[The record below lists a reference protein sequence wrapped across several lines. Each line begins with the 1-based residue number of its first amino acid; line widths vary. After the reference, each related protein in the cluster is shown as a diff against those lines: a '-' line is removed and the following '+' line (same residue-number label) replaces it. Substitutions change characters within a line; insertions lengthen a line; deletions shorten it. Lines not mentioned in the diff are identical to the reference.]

1 MARIKRA
8 QISRV
13 RKNRLYKRVKGFF
26 LGRQRLRQ
34 AMEHSDRAKR
44 FAFRGRKEKKRLFRS
59 LWIVRINAALS
70 GSGLSYSRFIHQ
82 LKLANIKL
90 DRKILADLALND
102 PAGFAA
108 VVKSAQSASAA

>member
-44 FAFRGRKEKKRLFRS
+44 FAFRGRKEKKRLYRA
-59 LWIVRINAALS
+59 LWIVRINAALRPL
-70 GSGLSYSRFIHQ
+70 GVNYSRFVHQ
-82 LKLANIKL
+82 LKLANIQL

-102 PAGFAA
+102 PTAFAA
-108 VVKSAQSASAA
+108 VVKAASAAQAS

>member
-44 FAFRGRKEKKRLFRS
+44 FAFRGRKEKKRHFRS
-59 LWIVRINAALS
+59 LWIVRINAALAPS
-70 GSGLSYSRFIHQ
+70 GISYSRFIHG
-82 LKLANIKL
+82 LKRANISL
-90 DRKILADLALND
+90 DRKILADLALHD
-102 PAGFAA
+102 AAAFGA
-108 VVKSAQSASAA
+108 VVERARAAL

>member
-8 QISRV
+8 QLSRV

-44 FAFRGRKEKKRLFRS
+44 FAFRGRKEKKRHFRG
-59 LWIVRINAALS
+59 LWIVRINAALAPT
-70 GSGLSYSRFIHQ
+70 GLSYSRFIFAM
-82 LKLANIKL
+82 KKANISL
-90 DRKILADLALND
+90 DRKILADLAMHD
-102 PAGFAA
+102 AAAFAA
-108 VVKSAQSASAA
+108 VVEKARASA

>member
-1 MARIKRA
+1 MARVKRA

-44 FAFRGRKEKKRLFRS
+44 FAFRGRKEKKRLFRG
-59 LWIVRINAALS
+59 LWIVRINAALRQS
-70 GSGLSYSRFIHQ
+70 GISYSRFIHMM
-82 LKLANIKL
+82 KLANVTL

-108 VVKSAQSASAA
+108 VVKTVQAGQAA

>member
-44 FAFRGRKEKKRLFRS
+44 FAFRGRKEKKRQYRA
-59 LWIVRINAALS
+59 LWIVRINASLRS
-70 GSGLSYSRFIHQ
+70 LGVSYSRFVHQ
-82 LKLANIKL
+82 MKLANIVI

-102 PAGFAA
+102 PAAFAA
-108 VVKSAQSASAA
+108 VVKAAQAGQAS

>member
-44 FAFRGRKEKKRLFRS
+44 FAFRGRKEKKRQFRA
-59 LWIVRINAALS
+59 LWIVRINAALRPM
-70 GSGLSYSRFIHQ
+70 GTSYSRFVHQ
-82 LKLANIKL
+82 LKTANIQL

-108 VVKSAQSASAA
+108 VVKAAQAAQAS

>member
-26 LGRQRLRQ
+26 VGRQRLRQ
-34 AMEHSDRAKR
+34 ALEHSDRAKR
-44 FAFRGRKEKKRLFRS
+44 FAFRGRKEKKRQYRGI
-59 LWIVRINAALS
+59 WIVRINAALGPS
-70 GSGLSYSRFIHQ
+70 GISYSRFIHA
-82 LKLANIKL
+82 LKCANIAL

-108 VVKSAQSASAA
+108 VVDRARAAL

>member
-8 QISRV
+8 QLSRV

-44 FAFRGRKEKKRLFRS
+44 FAFRGRKEKKRHFRG
-59 LWIVRINAALS
+59 LWIVRINAALAPA
-70 GSGLSYSRFIHQ
+70 GLSYSRFIHG
-82 LKLANIKL
+82 LKLANIGL
-90 DRKILADLALND
+90 DRKILADLALHD
-102 PAGFAA
+102 PNGFAA
-108 VVKSAQSASAA
+108 VVEKARAAL

>member
-1 MARIKRA
+1 MARVKRA
-8 QISRV
+8 AISRV

-44 FAFRGRKEKKRLFRS
+44 FAFRGRKEKKRLFRA
-59 LWIVRINAALS
+59 LWIVRINAALRAS
-70 GSGLSYSRFIHQ
+70 GITYSRFIHQ
-82 LKLANIKL
+82 MKLANVTI

-108 VVKSAQSASAA
+108 VVKTVQSRQAA

>member
-8 QISRV
+8 AISRV

-44 FAFRGRKEKKRLFRS
+44 FAFAGRKQKKRHFRG
-59 LWIVRINAALS
+59 LWISRINAALAPQN
-70 GSGLSYSRFIHQ
+70 LSYSRFIFG
-82 LKLANIKL
+82 LKAANVGI

-102 PAGFAA
+102 PAGFNA
-108 VVKSAQSASAA
+108 VVERVKAAL

>member
-34 AMEHSDRAKR
+34 AMEHVDRAKR
-44 FAFRGRKEKKRLFRS
+44 FAFRGRKEKKRHFRG
-59 LWIVRINAALS
+59 LWIVRINAALAP
-70 GSGLSYSRFIHQ
+70 SGLSYSRFIHG
-82 LKLANIKL
+82 LKLANIAL

-102 PAGFAA
+102 AAAFSA
-108 VVKSAQSASAA
+108 VVERARAAL

>member
-44 FAFRGRKEKKRLFRS
+44 FAFRGRKEKKRLYRA
-59 LWIVRINAALS
+59 LWIVRINAALRPL
-70 GSGLSYSRFIHQ
+70 GVNYSRFVHQ
-82 LKLANIKL
+82 LKLANIQL
-90 DRKILADLALND
+90 DRKILADLAVAD
-102 PAGFAA
+102 PATF
-108 VVKSAQSASAA
+108 SAIAKVSGATK

>member
-1 MARIKRA
+1 MARVKRA

-44 FAFRGRKEKKRLFRS
+44 FAFRGRKEKKRQFRA
-59 LWIVRINAALS
+59 LWIVRINASLRPL
-70 GSGLSYSRFIHQ
+70 GTTYSRFVHQ
-82 LKLANIKL
+82 MKKANIQL

-102 PAGFAA
+102 PAAFAA
-108 VVKSAQSASAA
+108 VVKAAQAA

>member
-26 LGRQRLRQ
+26 LGRKRLRQ
-34 AMEHSDRAKR
+34 AMEHVDRAKR
-44 FAFRGRKEKKRLFRS
+44 FAFAGRKQKKRHFRG
-59 LWIVRINAALS
+59 LWISRINAALAPK
-70 GSGLSYSRFIHQ
+70 GTSYSRFIHA
-82 LKLANIKL
+82 LSLSKVAL

-102 PAGFAA
+102 PAGFDA
-108 VVKSAQSASAA
+108 VVARVQAAG

>member
-8 QISRV
+8 QLSRV

-44 FAFRGRKEKKRLFRS
+44 FAFAGRKQKKRHFRG
-59 LWIVRINAALS
+59 LWITRINAALAPR
-70 GSGLSYSRFIHQ
+70 GLSYSRFAFG
-82 LKLANIKL
+82 LKQANIEI

-102 PAGFAA
+102 PAGFDA
-108 VVKSAQSASAA
+108 VVERVKASL